1 GVPRPVD
8 ATSSVDATGPIE
20 SSRADGSAGAATDHT
35 SPGAEPPS
43 PWAPR
48 AQHDPSSPQGEGV
61 APQTGAPSPYAPQY
75 QPPPGVPAYQP
86 APAGAAFQP
95 YPNFDGPTQR
105 YPGGPYQPTQQLP
118 GTETGPGTQGAAD
131 PTQGGVTGNGQPG
144 PGQPGYQLFSGPA
157 GQERK
162 PDSRRKW
169 IFAGLALALVGALV
183 GGGVGGMIGYQVAAN
198 GGRLSVLDAPSPDA
212 DSTTAPPTAVEQVSQ
227 RTLPTVVQI
236 RVTSGRQAG
245 AGSGMVLSPDGLIL
259 TNNHVVS
266 LAANGGTLNV
276 LFQDGKVVPA
286 KIIGRDKT
294 FDIAVVKAQ
303 NVSGLQPI
311 TLGNSDSVRVGQ
323 AVIAIGSPLGLG
335 GTVTSGIVSALDR
348 AVSVGGDDGTP
359 PPPAPRLQPG
369 PGPGLG
375 DPTPGPDQN
384 SSEVLNAIQTDASIN
399 PGNSG
404 GPLVD
409 LEGKV
414 IGMNTAIASLASS
427 GQGGSV
433 GLGFS
438 IPINQVKRVAQELEQ
453 TGHATKAVIGV
464 KIETRNQS
472 GQSGGISQ
480 AVVVDVG
487 PGSPAQ
493 QANLKV
499 GDVIAKVDQR
509 PVTSADEVV
518 AAVISH
524 APGDK
529 VVMTLGD
536 GRTLPVTLGGQPSS

>member
-1 GVPRPVD
+1 
-8 ATSSVDATGPIE
+8 
-20 SSRADGSAGAATDHT
+20 
-35 SPGAEPPS
+35 
-43 PWAPR
+43 
-48 AQHDPSSPQGEGV
+48 V
-61 APQTGAPSPYAPQY
+61 APQIGAPSPYAPQY

-86 APAGAAFQP
+86 APTGAAFQS
-95 YPNFDGPTQR
+95 YPNFDSPTQR

-118 GTETGPGTQGAAD
+118 GTETGPGAQGAAD
-131 PTQGGVTGNGQPG
+131 PTQGGLTGNGQPG
-144 PGQPGYQLFSGPA
+144 PGQSGYQLFSGPA
-157 GQERK
+157 EQERK
-162 PDSRRKW
+162 PSSRRKW
-169 IFAGLALALVGALV
+169 ILAGLALALVGALV
-183 GGGVGGMIGYQVAAN
+183 GGGLGGMVGYQVAAN

-212 DSTTAPPTAVEQVSQ
+212 DSTAAPPTAVEQVSQ

-323 AVIAIGSPLGLG
+323 SVIAIGSPLGLG

-348 AVSVGGDDGTP
+348 AVSVGGDDDTP

-375 DPTPGPDQN
+375 DPTPDPDQN

>member
-1 GVPRPVD
+1 HASPR
-8 ATSSVDATGPIE
+8 
-20 SSRADGSAGAATDHT
+20 
-35 SPGAEPPS
+35 AEPPS

-48 AQHDPSSPQGEGV
+48 AQHDPSAQQDPSSQQGGSPQGA
-61 APQTGAPSPYAPQY
+61 APQVGAPSPYAPPY
-75 QPPPGVPAYQP
+75 QPPPGSPAYQP

-157 GQERK
+157 EQDRQ

-183 GGGVGGMIGYQVAAN
+183 GGGLGGMIGYQVAAN

-212 DSTTAPPTAVEQVSQ
+212 DSTAAPPTAVEQVSQ

-348 AVSVGGDDGTP
+348 AVSVGGDDDTP

-375 DPTPGPDQN
+375 DPTPDPDQN